1 MHHSTKRILTTHA
14 GSLPRPRELCAMFA
28 RLSRREPVDQAT
40 LERSI
45 VAATRNVIRQQ
56 DECGVDVGND
66 GEQARESFFT
76 YVQHRM
82 SGFGG
87 QSERPRFR
95 DVSSYPSFIE
105 RFATMV
111 SDVRVDLL
119 HAPKA
124 QSAVH
129 YSDRG
134 PLDREC
140 DEYLRL
146 VDELKPGFTE
156 SFMTAPSPGIIAAAM
171 LNEHYATLEDYV
183 MALADALR
191 VEYQAIVARG
201 MVLQIDAPDLAME
214 RHVTYGERPL
224 RDFQEF
230 VDLIVAA
237 INRALVEIP
246 RDRVRLHVCWGNYQG
261 PHDHDVALADILP
274 NLLKA
279 NVGGLLLSMANPRHE
294 HEYRCLAEKTI
305 PADMILLVGAIDST
319 TNYVEH
325 PEVVAD
331 RLERA
336 ARALGDPE
344 RIIAATDCGFE
355 TTVGLSS
362 VAEELVWAKLRALRD
377 GAAIASRRLFG

>member
-1 MHHSTKRILTTHA
+1 
-14 GSLPRPRELCAMFA
+14 
-28 RLSRREPVDQAT
+28 VDQAT

-45 VAATRNVIRQQ
+45 AAATSNVIRQQ
-56 DECGVDVGND
+56 AACGVDVGND

-87 QSERPRFR
+87 KSERPRFT

-105 RFATMV
+105 RFAAAV

-124 QSAVH
+124 QSAVR
-129 YSDRG
+129 YCDRG

-171 LNEHYATLEDYV
+171 LNEHYATLEEYV

-224 RDFQEF
+224 RDFQGF

-261 PHDHDVALADILP
+261 PHDRDVALADILP
-274 NLLKA
+274 NLLRA

-325 PEVVAD
+325 PAVVAD

-336 ARALGDPE
+336 ARALGDPQ

-362 VAEELVWAKLRALRD
+362 VAQELVWAKLRALRD
-377 GAAIASRRLFG
+377 GAEIASRRLFG

>member
-1 MHHSTKRILTTHA
+1 
-14 GSLPRPRELCAMFA
+14 MFA
-28 RLSRREPVDQAT
+28 HLSRAEPVDHAA
-40 LERSI
+40 LEHSI
-45 VAATRNVIRQQ
+45 AAATRNVIRQQ
-56 DECGVDVGND
+56 AACGVDIGND

-87 QSERPRFR
+87 RSERPRFS
-95 DVSSYPSFIE
+95 DIWNYPSFVE
-105 RFATMV
+105 RFAART
-111 SDVRVDLL
+111 SDAHVDLL

-124 QSAVH
+124 QGSVR

-134 PLDREC
+134 PLEREC
-140 DEYLRL
+140 NQYLRL
-146 VDELKPGFTE
+146 LDEVKPGFAE

-171 LNEHYATLEDYV
+171 LNEHYATLADYV
-183 MALADALR
+183 TALADALR
-191 VEYQAIVARG
+191 VEYEAIVARG

-214 RHVTYGERPL
+214 RHVTFSERPL
-224 RDFQEF
+224 RDFLEF
-230 VDLIVAA
+230 IDLIVAG
-237 INRALVEIP
+237 INRALVKVP

-261 PHDHDVALADILP
+261 PHDRDVALNDILP
-274 NLLKA
+274 SLLKA

-294 HEYRCLAEKTI
+294 HEYRCLAEKMI

-336 ARALGDPE
+336 ARALGDPQ

-355 TTVGLSS
+355 TTVGLST